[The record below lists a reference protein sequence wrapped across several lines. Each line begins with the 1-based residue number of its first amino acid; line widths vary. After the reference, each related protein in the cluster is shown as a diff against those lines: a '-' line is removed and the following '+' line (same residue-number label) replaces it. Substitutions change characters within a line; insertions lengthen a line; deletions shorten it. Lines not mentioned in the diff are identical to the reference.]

1 MISHTVKHVRP
12 ANITFTVLLT
22 VFLITAAAV
31 TTSAKPLYVIADKIF
46 ADEGGIP
53 YPLQVYNIGA
63 DGTLSLQGEYYFPIY
78 EYGPVG
84 LAVDSD
90 SKYLFVTHQE
100 SNIIQ
105 IINATKMKAAGTATA
120 PGAASLFGIIYDH
133 DKKRLYCVDRHTDK
147 LHVFDWNAN
156 TITLTPVQDSPF
168 TIADARAYEIALD
181 EANDL
186 LYVATNWTI
195 IRVYDTST
203 WSLVDAIDTGCTTV
217 SVALDQISCFLYLGG
232 GLTYID
238 YLTQYNLATG
248 TTRSR
253 LPESDA
259 GVFGIAVD
267 SDTGFVYITTGRT
280 GLPGGDNIKVY
291 NANFKEIQ
299 SIHLEGK
306 NPTDLVIPNND
317 INIIT
322 YNPLFLSK
330 SIVETSLDEE
340 GKVPIGG
347 TIVYN
352 ICFNNKSNNY
362 SVTNV
367 KITDTL
373 PNEVSF
379 LTADGDGVFGH
390 YDPATHTY
398 TWSYASLPAGSEDIC
413 LKLFVQIDP
422 DTPPGVT
429 ITNSATIE
437 SDETGASGMEPSQSS
452 VNVVTRAVSSNP
464 LNLSKNIFKG
474 AVEQNV
480 NGEVEYVTISDT
492 LIYSICFNNKD
503 NNQNVTNVSIVD
515 YLPDEVSFVT
525 ADGDGVFGQYNPTK
539 HTYTWTYPSLPA
551 RSADVCLKLVVQIN
565 QNTSPGTKITNHATI
580 MGNEA
585 GTTTASVEV
594 TTAGEPTGYNPL
606 NLTKS
611 ISIING
617 ASEQK
622 VGGNLENVVVS
633 DILIYRICFNN
644 RDNNQGVTNVS
655 IIDTLPDEVSFIM
668 ADGDGTFGQ
677 YDPTTHTYTWTYSSL
692 LPNSADVCLRL
703 VAQVNQN
710 AVSGT
715 IITNFTTI
723 GSNETAPV
731 TASVDALI
739 CDGS

>member
-46 ADEGGIP
+46 ADEGGIT

-120 PGAASLFGIIYDH
+120 PGALSLFGIVYDH
-133 DKKRLYCVDRHTDK
+133 DKKRIYCVDRHTDK

-156 TITLTPVQDSPF
+156 TITLTPVQGSPF

-217 SVALDQISCFLYLGG
+217 NVALDQISSFLYLGG

-317 INIIT
+317 IT

-422 DTPPGVT
+422 ETPPGVT
-429 ITNSATIE
+429 
-437 SDETGASGMEPSQSS
+437 
-452 VNVVTRAVSSNP
+452 
-464 LNLSKNIFKG
+464 
-474 AVEQNV
+474 
-480 NGEVEYVTISDT
+480 
-492 LIYSICFNNKD
+492 
-503 NNQNVTNVSIVD
+503 
-515 YLPDEVSFVT
+515 
-525 ADGDGVFGQYNPTK
+525 
-539 HTYTWTYPSLPA
+539 
-551 RSADVCLKLVVQIN
+551 
-565 QNTSPGTKITNHATI
+565 ITNHATI
-580 MGNEA
+580 MGNET

-611 ISIING
+611 IYIING

-655 IIDTLPDEVSFIM
+655 IIDTLPDEVSFIT

-703 VAQVNQN
+703 IALVNQN

-715 IITNFTTI
+715 IITNFATI

>member
-46 ADEGGIP
+46 ADEGGIH

-63 DGTLSLQGEYYFPIY
+63 DGTLSLQDEYYFPIY

-90 SKYLFVTHQE
+90 SKYLFVTHQG

-120 PGAASLFGIIYDH
+120 PGAASLFGIVYDH
-133 DKKRLYCVDRHTDK
+133 DKKQIYCVDRHTDK

-156 TITLTPVQDSPF
+156 TITLTPVQGSPF

-217 SVALDQISCFLYLGG
+217 NVALDQISSFLYLGG
-232 GLTYID
+232 GLTYVD

-259 GVFGIAVD
+259 GVLGIAVD
-267 SDTGFVYITTGRT
+267 SDTGFVYITTGRN

-317 INIIT
+317 SNIIT

-340 GKVPIGG
+340 DKVPIGG

-367 KITDTL
+367 KITDIL

-398 TWSYASLPAGSEDIC
+398 TWSYASLPAVSEDI
-413 LKLFVQIDP
+413 
-422 DTPPGVT
+422 
-429 ITNSATIE
+429 
-437 SDETGASGMEPSQSS
+437 
-452 VNVVTRAVSSNP
+452 
-464 LNLSKNIFKG
+464 
-474 AVEQNV
+474 
-480 NGEVEYVTISDT
+480 
-492 LIYSICFNNKD
+492 
-503 NNQNVTNVSIVD
+503 
-515 YLPDEVSFVT
+515 
-525 ADGDGVFGQYNPTK
+525 
-539 HTYTWTYPSLPA
+539 
-551 RSADVCLKLVVQIN
+551 CLKLVVQIN

-580 MGNEA
+580 MGNET

-611 ISIING
+611 IHIING

-655 IIDTLPDEVSFIM
+655 IIDTLPDEVSFVM

-703 VAQVNQN
+703 IALVNQN

-715 IITNFTTI
+715 IITNFATI